1 MSMSIDVDSILELS
15 CLAITSERKKEF
27 TDQLEKVLDYMSVL
41 NNVDD
46 VPADSF
52 KWPINKE
59 IVTRLDDPKSFQHP
73 LVEEN
78 APDFKDGGF
87 SVPRIV

>member
-15 CLAITSERKKEF
+15 CLAITDERKKEF

-41 NNVDD
+41 NNVSDTPND
-46 VPADSF
+46 LF
-52 KWPINKE
+52 EWPINKQV
-59 IVTRLDDPKSFQHP
+59 VTRADIPQAFHHL
-73 LVEEN
+73 LVEQN
-78 APDFKDGGF
+78 APDFKEGGF